1 MVQLLRLRIRSFLA
15 QSNCCEELL
24 RGGDVNRKR
33 FQQKE
38 MSREGDFET
47 KSLSMERDVER
58 KGCQENEVQ
67 RDRDVHRMRLE

>member
-1 MVQLLRLRIRSFLA
+1 MSTERDA
-15 QSNCCEELL
+15 K
-24 RGGDVNRKR
+24 GGDVKRKR

-38 MSREGDFET
+38 MSGEGDFET

-67 RDRDVHRMRLE
+67 RE

>member
-1 MVQLLRLRIRSFLA
+1 MSTERDA
-15 QSNCCEELL
+15 K
-24 RGGDVNRKR
+24 GGDVERKR

-67 RDRDVHRMRLE
+67 RDRDLSTE